1 MSCRKGCGGVLH
13 RGLSRALRPGREYQI
28 VRDFLPGDRGEALFD
43 KMKREIADALAIPFE
58 MGRHKRHEA
67 ALTRTHWRTLRA

>member
-1 MSCRKGCGGVLH
+1 L
-13 RGLSRALRPGREYQI
+13 RADERHSLALWLNELEYDVWDRQI

-58 MGRHKRHEA
+58 MGRHKRYEA